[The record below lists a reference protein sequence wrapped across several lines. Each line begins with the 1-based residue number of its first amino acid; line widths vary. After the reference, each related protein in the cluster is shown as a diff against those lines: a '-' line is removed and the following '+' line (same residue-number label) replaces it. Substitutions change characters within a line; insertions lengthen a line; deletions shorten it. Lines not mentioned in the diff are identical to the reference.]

1 MSSPSRLAEL
11 TGPPATERR
20 ESCAGWW
27 YDCHR
32 REDGAFVIVS
42 GEGHEFTHA
51 LVTTDFRAWEIV
63 AAQEHELGLVVTRT
77 IRELV
82 REHFVGRGALM
93 LHGAAAVMP
102 DGTGL
107 VLAGLSG
114 AGKTS
119 TAVQIARAGG
129 YCVATDRSLLLA
141 GAAGWTVIGLPLST
155 RLTREAALGLG
166 IAPDE
171 RDTLIRH
178 GEAAVRRPDPKGKLS
193 LSNGEMHRLAGVEFA
208 ASTRIDQLVVLENT
222 GTPRPLS
229 RPLPAA
235 RAVTALAEHVLV
247 PDTAYR
253 SRWLSADP
261 SPEPADDPTGR
272 LRALAAAVPAR
283 HGVWTPATY
292 GRDTLTAWLTTSAD
306 DTTETTGVRL

>member
-11 TGPPATERR
+11 AGLPTTERR
-20 ESCAGWW
+20 ESYAGWW

-32 REDGAFVIVS
+32 SEDGTFVIVS
-42 GEGHEFTHA
+42 AEGHEFPHA
-51 LVTTDFRAWEIV
+51 LVTTDFRTWEIV
-63 AAQEHELGLVVTRT
+63 AAREHELGLVVTRT

-82 REHFVGRGALM
+82 REHFVDRGALM
-93 LHGAAAVMP
+93 LHGAAAVLP
-102 DGTGL
+102 NGTGL

-129 YCVATDRSLLLA
+129 YCVATDRSLLLSDDR
-141 GAAGWTVIGLPLST
+141 GWTVVGLPMST

-171 RDTLIRH
+171 RDNLIRH
-178 GEAAVRRPDPKGKLS
+178 GEAAVRRPDPRGKLS
-193 LSNGEMHRLAGVEFA
+193 LSNEEIHRLAGVEFT
-208 ASTRIDQLVVLENT
+208 ASSRIDQLVVLENT

-229 RPLPAA
+229 RPLAA
-235 RAVTALAEHVLV
+235 AEAVTALAEHFLV
-247 PDTAYR
+247 PDTVYR
-253 SRWLSADP
+253 GRWLSADP
-261 SPEPADDPTGR
+261 SPESAGDLMGR

-283 HGVWTPATY
+283 HGAWTPATY
-292 GRDTLTAWLTTSAD
+292 GKDTLTAWLTSSAD
-306 DTTETTGVRL
+306 DTAENTGARS